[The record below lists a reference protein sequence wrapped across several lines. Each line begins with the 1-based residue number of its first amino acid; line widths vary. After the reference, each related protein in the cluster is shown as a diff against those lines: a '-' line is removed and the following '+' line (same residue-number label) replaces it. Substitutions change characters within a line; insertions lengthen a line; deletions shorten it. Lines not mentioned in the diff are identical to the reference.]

1 MKEIYND
8 YIEKYKQLTYNEKRE
23 EILEKIRDMIE
34 VLGNFTNIN
43 DDLINREIIDLKQNT
58 INEDDYLEGL
68 FVYLN
73 ILEDLIANSIINFQ
87 EQR

>member
-1 MKEIYND
+1 
-8 YIEKYKQLTYNEKRE
+8 
-23 EILEKIRDMIE
+23 MIG

>member
-1 MKEIYND
+1 MKEIYNN

-23 EILEKIRDMIE
+23 EILEKIRGMIE

-58 INEDDYLEGL
+58 INEDDYLEGV

>member
-23 EILEKIRDMIE
+23 EIVEKIRDMIE

>member
-23 EILEKIRDMIE
+23 EILEKIRDMIG

>member
-73 ILEDLIANSIINFQ
+73 ILEDSLANSIICLQ
-87 EQR
+87 EKR

>member
-34 VLGNFTNIN
+34 VLGNFTNFN

>member
-1 MKEIYND
+1 MKEIYNN

-43 DDLINREIIDLKQNT
+43 DDLINREIIDLKQNI

>member
-43 DDLINREIIDLKQNT
+43 DDLINREIIDLKQNI

>member
-43 DDLINREIIDLKQNT
+43 DDLINREIIDLKQNI

-87 EQR
+87 DQR